1 MGDEFLALQWHG
13 DTFEIP
19 AGAVCLGRSSAYPHQ
34 AMRFGDVAYAVQFHV
49 EVTDPMFAQWRHVPA
64 YAASAEAALGASG
77 FDSLAR
83 AFAGNRDAMA
93 ELADRMFHRWLCRTG
108 IHSSET

>member
-1 MGDEFLALQWHG
+1 
-13 DTFEIP
+13 
-19 AGAVCLGRSSAYPHQ
+19 
-34 AMRFGDVAYAVQFHV
+34 
-49 EVTDPMFAQWRHVPA
+49 MFAEWRHVPA

-83 AFAGNRDAMA
+83 AFAENRDAMA
-93 ELADRMFHRWLCRTG
+93 ESADRMFHRWLCRTG